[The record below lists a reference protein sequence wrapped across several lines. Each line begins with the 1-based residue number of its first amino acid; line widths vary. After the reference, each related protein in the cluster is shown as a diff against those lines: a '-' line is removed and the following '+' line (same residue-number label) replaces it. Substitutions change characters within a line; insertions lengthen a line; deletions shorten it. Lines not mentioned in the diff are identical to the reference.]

1 MKWILLTHFERFTK
15 ILAVLCT
22 IRQVYMVFCMLS
34 HFINQIERNREEL
47 DRLEA
52 LANER
57 LQNT

>member
-1 MKWILLTHFERFTK
+1 MKWVMLTHFERFTR

-34 HFINQIERNREEL
+34 KFINRIERSRAEL

-57 LQNT
+57 LQST